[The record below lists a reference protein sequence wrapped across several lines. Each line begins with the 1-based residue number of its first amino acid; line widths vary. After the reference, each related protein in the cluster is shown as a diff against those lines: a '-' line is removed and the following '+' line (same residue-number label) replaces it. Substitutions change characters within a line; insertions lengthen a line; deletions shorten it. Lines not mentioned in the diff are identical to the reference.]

1 MDLSIANYSGQPLV
15 ILTSD
20 LYFDKK
26 FISGNM
32 PNINDLLSKAA
43 NQGWLSSLEGTVYAD
58 SIDMIVSSIRQS
70 LNPQIVFQDFILAGD
85 IAFLRNIFVPPKYI
99 YCIGISTR
107 DHKLVLTFNVFNTE
121 VAINKYISAEDLIT
135 AVKIYIGY
143 NDGIFAGKN
152 TGLFTGKNTGLFA
165 GKSTFYCDNITPDG
179 QPVCQKPLPAS
190 ARFINDAYESR
201 HNPKIM
207 DIKTYSSD
215 GIPFEQS
222 MISSIDVTSKTIMR
236 NQPMGNPIPPVGL
249 DGQTYTAH
257 VFLDNNDSSTFAKSI
272 DEVKQTFTLA
282 EKPDSW
288 MPLAVLFFVLLIV
301 AIVIGGVL
309 YVLKSKGAINVYG
322 SSPQAEPLES
332 ILI

>member
-20 LYFDKK
+20 SYFDKK

-43 NQGWLSSLEGTVYAD
+43 NQGWLSSLEGTIYAD
-58 SIDMIVSSIRQS
+58 SMDMIVSSIRQS
-70 LNPQIVFQDFILAGD
+70 LNPQLVFQDFILAGD
-85 IAFLRNIFVPPKYI
+85 IAFMRNIFVPPKYI

-107 DHKLVLTFNVFNTE
+107 DRKLVLTFNVFNTE
-121 VAINKYISAEDLIT
+121 VAIGKYISTEDLIT

-143 NDGIFAGKN
+143 KGGIFMGR
-152 TGLFTGKNTGLFA
+152 TG
-165 GKSTFYCDNITPDG
+165 SFYCDNITPDG

-201 HNPKIM
+201 HNPKIT

-249 DGQTYTAH
+249 DGQTYVAH
-257 VFLDNNDSSTFAKSI
+257 VFLDNNDNSTFAKST

-282 EKPDSW
+282 EKPNSW
-288 MPLAVLFFVLLIV
+288 MPLAVLFFVLFIV
-301 AIVIGGVL
+301 AIVVGGIL
-309 YVLKSKGAINVYG
+309 YIMKNKGVINVYG
-322 SSPQAEPLES
+322 ASPQSEPVES